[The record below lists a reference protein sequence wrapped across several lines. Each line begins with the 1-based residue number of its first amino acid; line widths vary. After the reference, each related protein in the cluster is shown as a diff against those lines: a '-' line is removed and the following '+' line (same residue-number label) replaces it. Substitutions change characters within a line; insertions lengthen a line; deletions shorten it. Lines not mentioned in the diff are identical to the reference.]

1 MYIKYQHRDHIP
13 RRGHARLVRGAW
25 QVQSLDLLLHV
36 LVESR
41 LPELLARPHG
51 VLLQIVNAAG
61 PGVWY
66 VNSIESCVE
75 QLANELV
82 TISVK
87 KHKLNRTHYGF
98 DAVFELHDVIGDTGD
113 GVMLDICK
121 HSDGGCKQ
129 IQVLSDEMVGNF
141 GEKYAKSN
149 MIAAFT
155 MAGIDPPEFPIQ
167 PGTYTIENFY
177 FDLCELPEKA
187 MYGTFTALA
196 YIIRNSERIACSS
209 TTVEFRDE
217 EDEYCERD

>member
-1 MYIKYQHRDHIP
+1 M
-13 RRGHARLVRGAW
+13 G
-25 QVQSLDLLLHV
+25 
-36 LVESR
+36 
-41 LPELLARPHG
+41 
-51 VLLQIVNAAG
+51 
-61 PGVWY
+61 
-66 VNSIESCVE
+66 IESCVE

-113 GVMLDICK
+113 G
-121 HSDGGCKQ
+121 
-129 IQVLSDEMVGNF
+129 
-141 GEKYAKSN
+141 
-149 MIAAFT
+149 
-155 MAGIDPPEFPIQ
+155 
-167 PGTYTIENFY
+167 GTYTIENFY